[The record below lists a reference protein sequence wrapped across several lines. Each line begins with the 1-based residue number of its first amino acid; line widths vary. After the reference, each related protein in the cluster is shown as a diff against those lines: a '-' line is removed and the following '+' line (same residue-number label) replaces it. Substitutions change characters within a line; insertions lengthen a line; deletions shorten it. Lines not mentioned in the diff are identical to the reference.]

1 MAVSISPSY
10 SNSSSILPTP
20 SITKSPFRIYPL
32 HSLKFPFSSLKSQSS
47 KTYPKRTTILVCAA
61 ENGNND
67 TVSSDKEVKE
77 NGSNKNNNGGRPR
90 LNLRWVDLIL
100 DPDPDNIV
108 AVGLTGLLT
117 WASVSI
123 LWQLFVI
130 ALAILLAAL
139 KYSFIAALLIFILIT
154 LL

>member
-10 SNSSSILPTP
+10 SNSPLILPTP
-20 SITKSPFRIYPL
+20 SITKSLFSIYPL
-32 HSLKFPFSSLKSQSS
+32 HSLKFPFSPLKSRPS
-47 KTYPKRTTILVCAA
+47 KIYLKRTTILVCAA
-61 ENGNND
+61 ENGNNN

-77 NGSNKNNNGGRPR
+77 KSESGGSNNSNGGRPR

-117 WASVSI
+117 WASVKR
-123 LWQLFVI
+123 
-130 ALAILLAAL
+130 AI
-139 KYSFIAALLIFILIT
+139 
-154 LL
+154 